1 MKTLIIATA
10 TALGAVACANSATPS
25 ANTATGGQLAC
36 SQLPA
41 ESAQLRDLV
50 LTPGA
55 TNGATAVTETRVIA
69 RAHQPTV
76 VVGAEVSL
84 PAPQGVTQQYLER
97 VLTCHA
103 ASGAAAHAADPFHPT
118 AGAVKDV
125 AIRSHGGTFAI
136 QIRGENPATGRE
148 ILARAQALTTP
159 AADVTVEQVGQGA
172 STSPM

>member
-1 MKTLIIATA
+1 MKTFIIAA
-10 TALGAVACANSATPS
+10 AIALGAVACANTATS
-25 ANTATGGQLAC
+25 QTNTASGGQLAC
-36 SQLPA
+36 SELPA
-41 ESAQLRDLV
+41 ESAQLRNLV

-55 TNGATAVTETRVIA
+55 TNSAKPVTETRVIA

-103 ASGAAAHAADPFHPT
+103 ASTAQAHAADPFHPSVGQVT
-118 AGAVKDV
+118 DV
-125 AIRSHGGTFAI
+125 AIRSNGGTFAI

-159 AADVTVEQVGQGA
+159 AADVTVEQVGQNAAA
-172 STSPM
+172 SRL